1 MSKSISHIVKE
12 KGKAFKPLV
21 YICAPF
27 SGDVETNTKHAIK
40 LAEVAYQQGC
50 IPLTPHLL
58 FPFLKD
64 ENSIHRNDALFMDIV
79 LLGKC
84 QEVWVLGD
92 TITNGMV
99 KELQIAMR
107 RRQVIKY
114 FNSDFTEV
122 DHATNILCFK

>member
-1 MSKSISHIVKE
+1 MSKSISHIKKE
-12 KGKAFKPLV
+12 KGTAFKPLV

-27 SGDVETNTKHAIK
+27 SGDVETNTKNAVK
-40 LAEVAYQQGC
+40 LAEIAYQQGC

-58 FPFLKD
+58 FPFLED
-64 ENSIHRNDALFMDIV
+64 TNPTHRNDALFMDIV

-92 TITNGMV
+92 TLTQGME
-99 KELQIAMR
+99 KEIQVASR

-114 FNSDFTEV
+114 FNSEFAEV
-122 DHATNILCFK
+122 NHATNTLCFK